1 MQIIEDDD
9 EEAFIEYATVFS
21 DVYKPDVHKDLSAL
35 HIAVRSGQ
43 SILVNGIYRL
53 PFIWCMN

>member
-9 EEAFIEYATVFS
+9 EEAFIKYATVYS

-35 HIAVRSGQ
+35 HIAVKSGQ
-43 SILVNGIYRL
+43 SCILLGQ
-53 PFIWCMN
+53 F